1 MFEYH
6 LYDLQRKTT
15 IKENQTKQISL
26 LEAKGAAL
34 VKEFLLTGQ
43 GNWWYTRYVDPS
55 QTKQPVNVVMKVKNS
70 EANHLGMPL
79 PAGTVRL
86 YKEDAGGSLQFIGE
100 DVIDHTPKDE
110 ELKLKVGEAFDIV
123 AERKQ
128 TSFQQLAGN
137 VYESEWE
144 ITLRNHK
151 KEDVTVTVVEPLMG
165 YSNWEILMSSLP
177 YEKVDASTVRFDVPV
192 PKDGEVKLT
201 YKVRLRI

>member
-1 MFEYH
+1 
-6 LYDLQRKTT
+6 
-15 IKENQTKQISL
+15 
-26 LEAKGAAL
+26 
-34 VKEFLLTGQ
+34 
-43 GNWWYTRYVDPS
+43 
-55 QTKQPVNVVMKVKNS
+55 MKVKNS

-86 YKEDAGGSLQFIGE
+86 YKEDAAGSLQFIGE

-137 VYESEWE
+137 IYESEWE

-151 KEDVTVTVVEPLMG
+151 TEDVTVAVVEPLMG
-165 YSNWEILMSSLP
+165 FSNWEVLTSSLS
-177 YEKVDASTVRFDVPV
+177 YEKVDASTIRFSVPV